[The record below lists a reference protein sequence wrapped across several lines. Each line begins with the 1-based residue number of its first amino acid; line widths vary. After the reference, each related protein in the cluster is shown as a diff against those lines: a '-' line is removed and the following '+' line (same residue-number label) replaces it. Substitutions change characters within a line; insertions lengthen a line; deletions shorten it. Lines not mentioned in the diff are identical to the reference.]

1 MAELAREIIVQKIK
15 SLENN
20 LTVQSYEVAS
30 LRDLLSKI
38 DEATG
43 KVASVKVPKV
53 SSLNEK
59 SGRPSTR
66 YLDEAIK
73 NAKAVSKYMKANPRI
88 LKTVAIKELLMRGE
102 LITRPT
108 WKDPVVSIKTQTSP
122 SVLGT
127 ELFVELFRKGM
138 PHAR

>member
-1 MAELAREIIVQKIK
+1 MAELAREIIVQKIE

-53 SSLNEK
+53 SSLNQK
-59 SGRPSTR
+59 SERSSTR
-66 YLDEAIK
+66 YVDEAIK
-73 NAKAVSKYMKANPRI
+73 NAKAVSKYMKANPRM

-102 LITRPT
+102 LTTRPT
-108 WKDPVVSIKTQTSP
+108 WKDPVVNIKTQTSP

-127 ELFVELFRKGM
+127 ELFVKLFRKGM
-138 PHAR
+138 PNAR